1 MFTSAQVPSAFN
13 MSDALSISPR
23 KGEAEREAGCEPE
36 RAVLDGAAALGGAAA
51 RGWSGQRRI
60 ERRHEI
66 ELGPGLQFAYAIENI
81 ALPTQWSVEHAQHT
95 LIVHLDGPMRRL
107 ETRIDGA
114 GRLRAAPA
122 AGDWWL
128 IPAGRRYLGRA
139 LGGEI
144 AYAELNIDPAGFA
157 AFAPGVGDGAGLAAR
172 MKHRDPFVHGLA
184 ARLAHLSQAGD
195 DLASMLRE
203 SLGQALYLH
212 LLREHGAGSGA
223 SAAPTQARLSEP
235 VRRRIEDYIQT
246 HLDRRITLDEL
257 ARLGGVSTH
266 QLLIAFRHAFGM
278 TPIQYVLAQRLRQ
291 VCARLRGSGDDIAT
305 IAVESGFSSHSHLSA
320 VFKKRYGLT
329 PKEFRLRG

>member
-1 MFTSAQVPSAFN
+1 MFTSAQVRCAFN
-13 MSDALSISPR
+13 MSEALSISPR
-23 KGEAEREAGCEPE
+23 AGEAERAG
-36 RAVLDGAAALGGAAA
+36 LDGAAALGEAAGQGWA
-51 RGWSGQRRI
+51 RQRRV
-60 ERRHEI
+60 ERRHEV
-66 ELGPGLQFAYAIENI
+66 ELGHGLQFAFATENI
-81 ALPTQWSVEHAQHT
+81 AQPTQWSLEHARHT

-157 AFAPGVGDGAGLAAR
+157 ALAPGLGENAGLAAR
-172 MKHRDPFVHGLA
+172 MKHRDPFVHGIA
-184 ARLAHLSQAGD
+184 ARLAHLSEARD
-195 DLASMLRE
+195 DLAAMLRE
-203 SLGQALYLH
+203 SLGQALCLH
-212 LLREHGAGSGA
+212 LLREHGAGA
-223 SAAPTQARLSEP
+223 AARAAPAPVRLAEP
-235 VRRRIEDYIQT
+235 ARRRIEDHIQA

-257 ARLGGVSTH
+257 AGLGGLSTH
-266 QLLIAFRHAFGM
+266 QLLIAFRQAFGL
-278 TPIQYVLAQRLRQ
+278 TPIQYVLAQRLRR
-291 VCARLRGSGDDIAT
+291 VCLRLRESGDDIAT

-329 PKEFRLRG
+329 PNEFRRQG

>member
-1 MFTSAQVPSAFN
+1 
-13 MSDALSISPR
+13 MSEALSISPR
-23 KGEAEREAGCEPE
+23 DGEAERAG
-36 RAVLDGAAALGGAAA
+36 LNGAAALGEAAA
-51 RGWSGQRRI
+51 RGWSGRRRI
-60 ERRHEI
+60 ERRDEV
-66 ELGPGLQFAYAIENI
+66 ELGRGLQFAYATENI
-81 ALPTQWSVEHAQHT
+81 ALPTQWTLEHARHT

-157 AFAPGVGDGAGLAAR
+157 ESAPGLGEGAELKAR

-184 ARLAHLSQAGD
+184 ARLAHLSEARD
-195 DLASMLRE
+195 DLAAMLRE

-212 LLREHGAGSGA
+212 LLREHSAGAA
-223 SAAPTQARLSEP
+223 MRAAPTDARLSEA
-235 VRRRIEDYIQT
+235 VRRRVEDYIQV

-257 ARLGGVSTH
+257 ARLSGLSTH

-278 TPIQYVLAQRLRQ
+278 TPIQYVLAQRLLQ
-291 VCARLRGSGDDIAT
+291 VCRRLRGGADDIAT

-329 PKEFRLRG
+329 PKEFRLQG